1 MAAFRNRCGL
11 TAQTEVGLARGSLLR
26 VENAY
31 DMQVQV
37 EQGALWI
44 TQEGDGS
51 DVVLE
56 RGESFRLD
64 RNGLALL
71 RACGGTSLTLVS
83 LTPGLDS

>member
-1 MAAFRNRCGL
+1 MAAFRNQCGL
-11 TAQTEVGLARGSLLR
+11 TAQTEIGLARGSLLR
-26 VENAY
+26 VENAR

-37 EQGALWI
+37 QQGTLWI
-44 TQEGDGS
+44 TQQGEAS

-71 RACGGTSLTLVS
+71 RACGGVPLTLVS
-83 LTPGLDS
+83 LTPGL